1 MALVLIVDDEPNILL
16 SLEFLIQQAGLEV
29 ATAADGEQA
38 LELIQQQTPDL
49 ILLDIS
55 LPGMSGF
62 DLLEQLRRS
71 PDTRSLPVV
80 MLTAHGREMEKEKGM
95 ALGADDYIT
104 KPFSTHALME
114 RVRALL
120 AIRSQDTE

>member
-16 SLEFLIQQAGLEV
+16 SLEFLMQQAGLEV
-29 ATAADGEQA
+29 ATAGDAEQA
-38 LELIQQQTPDL
+38 LALIQQQTPDL

-71 PDTRSLPVV
+71 PDTRALPVV

-95 ALGADDYIT
+95 ALGASDYIT

-114 RVRALL
+114 RVLALL
-120 AIRSQDTE
+120 ATGSPDGE